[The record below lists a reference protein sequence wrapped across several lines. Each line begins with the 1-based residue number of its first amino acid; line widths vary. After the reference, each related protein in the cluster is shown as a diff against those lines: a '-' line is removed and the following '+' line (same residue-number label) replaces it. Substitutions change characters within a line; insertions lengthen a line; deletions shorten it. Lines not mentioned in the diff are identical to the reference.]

1 MSSSVR
7 LLNRLSPMIIV
18 SGVYKSVITTLIL
31 AVIVRQTEVKSIMS
45 RGRRLTLVIPGTAL
59 IVLSFMLIASG
70 GTKADSVS
78 GTWTSTV
85 AGHGYFDHTW
95 PADFYYDGRLSI
107 DGGSGSFKLTCTN
120 VVINQPG
127 WEAALQGIGMIT
139 NVGVEYTVLGSS
151 VTLMVHGTD
160 GRTYTYAL
168 TVNGG
173 RMTGSGQY
181 TDSSGTVNS
190 WTLDLTRSG
199 GGTSVGALP
208 NLAGPAAAAS
218 IGGFLAGFA
227 VSLLPPPRYMGGS
240 IMPPSKTTLGTPY
253 APSQS
258 IGSFRDQ
265 IGGVTRPLPDVP
277 RMRMP
282 LDPIQFP
289 NIQMGTPTEIRPT
302 DIHPTDT
309 LSKRFCQYCG
319 SPLMVTAGGW
329 SCPGCNRAP
338 PGGLDP

>member
-1 MSSSVR
+1 MR
-7 LLNRLSPMIIV
+7 FLNRLSPMITV
-18 SGVYKSVITTLIL
+18 SGVYKLAVTTLIL
-31 AVIVRQTEVKSIMS
+31 AVVVRQTEVRSIMS
-45 RGRRLTLVIPGTAL
+45 IGGRLALVIPGTAL

-70 GTKADSVS
+70 GTRADSVS

-85 AGHGYFDHTW
+85 AGEGYFDHTW
-95 PADFYYDGRLSI
+95 PADFYYDGRLTLN
-107 DGGSGSFKLTCTN
+107 GGTGTFKLTCTD

-127 WEAALQGIGMIT
+127 WESALQGIGMIT
-139 NVGVEYTVLGSS
+139 TVGVDYTVIGSS
-151 VTLMVHGTD
+151 VTLNVHGTD
-160 GRTYTYAL
+160 GRTYTYPL
-168 TVNGG
+168 TVSGG
-173 RMTGSGQY
+173 RLSGSGSY

-190 WTLDLTRSG
+190 WTLDLTRSSGGGG

-208 NLAGPAAAAS
+208 NLAGIAAAAS

-240 IMPPSKTTLGTPY
+240 ILPPSNTTLGTPY

-265 IGGVTRPLPDVP
+265 RGGVTKPLPDVP

-289 NIQMGTPTEIRPT
+289 NVVMGTPTDIHPT
-302 DIHPTDT
+302 DIRPTDT
-309 LSKRFCQYCG
+309 LSKRFCQFCG

-329 SCPGCNRAP
+329 SCPGCRRAP

>member
-1 MSSSVR
+1 
-7 LLNRLSPMIIV
+7 MIIA
-18 SGVYKSVITTLIL
+18 SGVYKSVSTPLMR
-31 AVIVRQTEVKSIMS
+31 AVIVGQTEVRSIMS
-45 RGRRLTLVIPGTAL
+45 RSGRLALVIPGTTL
-59 IVLSFMLIASG
+59 IVLAFMLIASG
-70 GTKADSVS
+70 GSRADSVS
-78 GTWTSTV
+78 GTWTSTT
-85 AGHGYFDHTW
+85 AGNGYFDHTW
-95 PADFYYDGRLSI
+95 PADFCYDGKLTLNS
-107 DGGSGSFKLTCTN
+107 GTGSFKLTCTR

-127 WEAALQGIGMIT
+127 WESALGGVGMVT
-139 NVGVEYTVLGSS
+139 TVSVDYTVLGSS
-151 VTLMVHGTD
+151 VTLRVHGTD
-160 GRTYTYAL
+160 GRIYTYAL
-168 TVNGG
+168 TVSGG
-173 RMTGSGQY
+173 RLTGSGQY
-181 TDSSGTVNS
+181 ADSSGTVNS
-190 WTLDLTRSG
+190 WTMDLTRGG
-199 GGTSVGALP
+199 GGTSLGALP
-208 NLAGPAAAAS
+208 NLTGVAAAAS

-265 IGGVTRPLPDVP
+265 TGGVTRPLPDVP

-289 NIQMGTPTEIRPT
+289 NVVMGTPTDIHPT

-329 SCPGCNRAP
+329 SCTSCKQAP
-338 PGGLDP
+338 PGGLDK